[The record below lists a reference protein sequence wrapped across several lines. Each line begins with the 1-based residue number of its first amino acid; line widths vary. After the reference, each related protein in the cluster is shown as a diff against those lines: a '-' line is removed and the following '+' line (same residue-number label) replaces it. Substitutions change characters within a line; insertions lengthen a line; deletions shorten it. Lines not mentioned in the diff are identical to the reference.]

1 MLRFAQNPEE
11 NMTIG
16 NLRIALFNFIVS
28 KQENEELSIRIDDVN
43 KDKNSKEN
51 KKEKELLELLNL
63 FGIEYARVVA
73 QSENIKYHT
82 GMAMKLLLDK
92 KSFNCFC
99 SDEALEQDKQKAKK
113 EGKPYSYSGFC
124 ETISDETKFHCNA
137 PFVVRLKKPSSDIK
151 IDLPFQGEITF
162 TPSQIDS
169 FIILNHDKTPTADF
183 ASGVDDMLYDISTV
197 IQEQEQFLNTARHLH
212 VMHSLGYEKKIN
224 YIDLPSITNSDITV
238 QPLIDEGYLPSAIAN
253 YLVLLGFNAPQ
264 EIFTIEEA
272 TQWFDIKELSKEA
285 VTFDKEKLNS
295 INKEY
300 LKNLDEMRLSK
311 ILGYADTDIGK
322 LAKLYLKE
330 CNTINEIKEKIDM
343 IFSQKGNYEKFSKEL
358 DKLKECL
365 QNAPYFEE
373 IKELQEYISDQTNL
387 QKEVVLKLLSFAIT
401 GSKEPQNL
409 EDIYPY
415 IKNYLGRSLNDR
427 FTDRCF
433 RNIAYKYYF
442 AV

>member
-1 MLRFAQNPEE
+1 MRFAQNPEK
-11 NMTIG
+11 NLTIG
-16 NLRIALFNFIVS
+16 NLRIALFNFILS
-28 KQENEELSIRIDDVN
+28 KQENEELLIRIDDVN

-51 KKEKELLELLNL
+51 KKEKELIELLNL

-92 KSFNCFC
+92 KAFNCFC
-99 SDEALEQDKQKAKK
+99 SEEALEQDRQKAIK

-137 PFVVRLKKPSSDIK
+137 PFVVRIKKPSSDIK
-151 IDLPFQGEITF
+151 FDLPFKGQITF
-162 TPSQIDS
+162 TPSDIDS
-169 FIILNHDKTPTADF
+169 FTILNHDKTPTSDF

-197 IQEQEQFLNTARHLH
+197 IQDQDQFLDTARHLH
-212 VMHSLGYEKKIN
+212 IMHSLGYEKKIN
-224 YIDLPSITNSDITV
+224 YIDLPKIKNRDVTV
-238 QPLIDEGYLPSAIAN
+238 QSLIDEGYLPSAIAN
-253 YLVLLGFNAPQ
+253 YLVLLGFNAPN

-272 TQWFDIKELSKEA
+272 IKWFDIKNLSKDE

-295 INKEY
+295 INKKY
-300 LKNLDEMRLSK
+300 LETLDDMRLSK

-322 LAKLYLKE
+322 LAKVYLKD

-343 IFSQKGNYEKFSKEL
+343 IFSQKGNFEEFTEEFNQL
-358 DKLKECL
+358 RDCL
-365 QNAPYFEE
+365 QNAPYFEDL
-373 IKELQEYISDQTNL
+373 KELQEYILKQTEL
-387 QKEVVLKLLSFAIT
+387 QEPVLSKVLDFSIT

-415 IKNYLGRSLNDR
+415 IKNYLGE
-427 FTDRCF
+427 
-433 RNIAYKYYF
+433 IIK
-442 AV
+442 